1 MDMSRSM
8 ARPPLVKTMRDAN
21 SPCVNLETLND
32 PSYSLIPLHSCLT
45 SIITVNTW
53 SQRCTYCL
61 MTRQLIDDQI
71 SIFWYSGSHFE
82 TLFSLKLSKNTEFQ
96 PLVELHHQH
105 EAPSSG
111 KNAQDG
117 LSVICKR
124 NTNLHFL
131 HFSQRRHIKQIIKSS
146 KIFRLPESCQ
156 SFK

>member
-1 MDMSRSM
+1 
-8 ARPPLVKTMRDAN
+8 
-21 SPCVNLETLND
+21 
-32 PSYSLIPLHSCLT
+32 
-45 SIITVNTW
+45 
-53 SQRCTYCL
+53 

-111 KNAQDG
+111 NNAQDG

-124 NTNLHFL
+124 NKRESLKTLTCIFCIFHRDGI
-131 HFSQRRHIKQIIKSS
+131 SSKSS
-146 KIFRLPESCQ
+146 NHPKFSDCQ
-156 SFK
+156 KAANHSSNYLSNMNEFSKSNSVGYVFLTDIDQIVSNS